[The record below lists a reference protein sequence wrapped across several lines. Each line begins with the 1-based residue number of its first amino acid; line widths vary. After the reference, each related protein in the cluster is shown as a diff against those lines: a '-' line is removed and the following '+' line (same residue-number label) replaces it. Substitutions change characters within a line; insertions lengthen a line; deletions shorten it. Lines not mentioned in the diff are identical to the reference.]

1 MKIINL
7 FMLLV
12 ASVVIGTTVPLSTY
26 ASTKQLSST
35 DRVQYVYKH
44 NLKTIKI
51 FNNDMKMIQQY
62 QKSALKSND
71 MKMYKHGKKVE
82 KKVLKS
88 YNKNILSRKFDD
100 IAQQYLI
107 TYRFEYQRNSN
118 PQSK

>member
-1 MKIINL
+1 MKTINV

-12 ASVVIGTTVPLSTY
+12 ASIVIGTTMPLSTY

-35 DRVQYVYKH
+35 NQVQYVYKH

-51 FNNDMKMIQQY
+51 FNNDMKMIKEY

-71 MKMYKHGKKVE
+71 MKMYKHGQKVE

-88 YNKNILSRKFDD
+88 YNKNILSHKFDD

-118 PQSK
+118 PQFK